1 MCDSTNPII
10 CFYYG
15 KSERIETYVKYVRN
29 KVVIVPLDVQ
39 IDDTFDQLLPMIY
52 SRTSTDKERL
62 N

>member
-1 MCDSTNPII
+1 MCDFIIPVI

-15 KSERIETYVKYVRN
+15 KSERIETYVRN
-29 KVVIVPLDVQ
+29 KTVIVPLDVQ
-39 IDDTFDQLLPMIY
+39 IDYTFDQLLPMIY

>member
-1 MCDSTNPII
+1 M
-10 CFYYG
+10 
-15 KSERIETYVKYVRN
+15 KYVRN